1 MAALG
6 VPIATACT
14 SQAVYSGHVGGILLY
29 PTAYTST
36 KKHFEQFWDG
46 LVQSCVRKLN
56 IFQMFRYID

>member
-6 VPIATACT
+6 TYNYRVHHKLCI
-14 SQAVYSGHVGGILLY
+14 VVIGGILLY

-56 IFQMFRYID
+56 IF